1 MTDNTDR
8 EKSMKKTICFILF
21 VFMTIFGMR
30 VPEFRFVSIAAG
42 NGDMPD
48 ISSKSAILMD
58 YQTGT
63 VVFEK
68 NADERLPIASMTK
81 LASLSIIF
89 DYLNKGIIK
98 ENDYV
103 TVSQTAADV
112 GGSSAFLDASS
123 KYKVTDLIKTIVIA
137 SANDS
142 TVALAEFVAGS
153 EETFV
158 SKMNKFV
165 LSLGLQN
172 TNFVN
177 STGLPAENHYS
188 SARDMVE
195 IYKTVCNNGLYKK
208 YSKIWMDDFIHP
220 SGRKTGLVNTNRLV
234 KTFDGI
240 EGGKT
245 GYTDKAK
252 FCLTAS
258 ASRGNTR
265 LVGVVIGAG
274 DSKTRFAEMSK
285 LFSFGFAGYET
296 KVLIN
301 GDVPISVVG
310 AKNGKNNVTVYPEKT
325 IVRFMSKTENLEFS
339 TDYEIYE
346 IKAPLKR
353 GSVVGKMFVFDKNN
367 MVVDEVNLVTDQD
380 IMEVGFKERLEKIVE
395 LW

>member
-1 MTDNTDR
+1 
-8 EKSMKKTICFILF
+8 MKKTICFILF
-21 VFMTIFGMR
+21 IFMTMFGVLPQGAVGR
-30 VPEFRFVSIAAG
+30 AVAASPGAEPE
-42 NGDMPD
+42 
-48 ISSKSAILMD
+48 ISSKSAYLVD

-68 NADERLPIASMTK
+68 NADEKLPIASMTK
-81 LASLSIIF
+81 LASLSIVF

-98 ENDYV
+98 ENDLV
-103 TVSQTAADV
+103 TVTEHAAGV
-112 GGSSAFLDASS
+112 GGSSAFLDAGSR
-123 KYKVTDLIKTIVIA
+123 YKVCDLIKTIVIA

-142 TVALAEFVAGS
+142 TVALAEFVSGS

-158 SKMNKFV
+158 SKMNKFA

-188 SARDMVE
+188 SAKDMVE
-195 IYKTVCNNGLYKK
+195 IYKTICNNPLYKK

-265 LVGVVIGAG
+265 LVGVVIGAE

-285 LFSFGFAGYET
+285 LFSYGFANFET
-296 KVLIN
+296 KVLVN
-301 GDVPISVVG
+301 SEVPVCVVG
-310 AKNGKNNVTVYPEKT
+310 AKNGKNTAVAFAERSIVKFTAKSEGLEVT
-325 IVRFMSKTENLEFS
+325 

-346 IKAPLKR
+346 QSAPVKR

-367 MVVDEVNLVTDQD
+367 MVVDEVNLVITQD
-380 IMEVGFKERLEKIVE
+380 IEEVGFKERLEKIVA

>member
-1 MTDNTDR
+1 
-8 EKSMKKTICFILF
+8 MKKTIWFILF
-21 VFMTIFGMR
+21 VFIFSFG
-30 VPEFRFVSIAAG
+30 FVG
-42 NGDMPD
+42 NPKAMAVSKSSTEQPQ
-48 ISSKSAILMD
+48 ITSKSALLVD

-81 LASLSIIF
+81 LAALSIIY
-89 DYLNKGIIK
+89 DYIDKGIIK

-103 TVSQTAADV
+103 VVSEHAASV
-112 GGSSAFLDASS
+112 GGSSAFLDAGS
-123 KYKVTDLIKTIVIA
+123 KYKVLDLIKTVVVA

-142 TVALAEFVAGS
+142 TVALAEFVCGS

-158 SKMNKFV
+158 AKMNK
-165 LSLGLQN
+165 LATSLKLEN
-172 TNFVN
+172 THFAN

-188 SARDMVE
+188 SARDMVA
-195 IYKTVCNNGLYKK
+195 IYKTVCNNVMYKK
-208 YSKIWMDDFIHP
+208 FSKIWMDDFVHP
-220 SGRKTGLVNTNRLV
+220 TGRKTGLVNTNRLV

-245 GYTDKAK
+245 GYTDKAR

-258 ASRGNTR
+258 ACRGNTR
-265 LVGVVIGAG
+265 LVGVIIGAD

-285 LFSFGFAGYET
+285 LFSFGFANYET

-301 GDVPISVVG
+301 SEIPVTVVTTKN
-310 AKNGKNNVTVYPEKT
+310 AKNKVTVYPNKD
-325 IVRFMSKTENLEFS
+325 IVKFVQKSDGFEFS
-339 TDYEIYE
+339 TDFEVYEIT
-346 IKAPLKR
+346 APLKA

-367 MVVDEVNLVTDQD
+367 MVVDEVELVTDSD
-380 IMEVGFKERLEKIVE
+380 LIEIGFKERLEKIVG

>member
-1 MTDNTDR
+1 
-8 EKSMKKTICFILF
+8 MKKTICFILS
-21 VFMTIFGMR
+21 VFMLAFGLSFPIKESVAFAENAM
-30 VPEFRFVSIAAG
+30 PEIT
-42 NGDMPD
+42 
-48 ISSKSAILMD
+48 SKSAYLVD

-81 LASLSIIF
+81 LASLSVVF
-89 DYLNKGIIK
+89 DYLSKGIIK
-98 ENDYV
+98 ENDLV
-103 TVSQTAADV
+103 TVTETAAAV
-112 GGSSAFLDASS
+112 GGSSAFLDAGSR
-123 KYKVTDLIKTIVIA
+123 YKVCDLIKTVVIA

-158 SKMNKFV
+158 SKMNK
-165 LSLGLQN
+165 LSNSLRLEN

-188 SARDMVE
+188 SAKDMVE
-195 IYKTVCNNGLYKK
+195 IYKTVCNNPLYKK
-208 YSKIWMDDFIHP
+208 YSKVWMEDFVHP

-265 LVGVVIGAG
+265 LVGVVIGAT

-285 LFSFGFAGYET
+285 LFSFGFANFET
-296 KVLIN
+296 KVIVN
-301 GDVPISVVG
+301 GDVPISVAS
-310 AKNGKNNVTVYPEKT
+310 AKNGKNNATVYPEKS
-325 IVRFMSKTENLEFS
+325 IVRFMPKSENLELS

-346 IKAPLKR
+346 IKAPLSK
-353 GSVVGKMFVFDKNN
+353 GEVVGKMFVFDKNN
-367 MVVDEVNLVTDQD
+367 MVVDEVNLVTDTD
-380 IMEVGFKERLEKIVE
+380 IQEVGFKERLEKIVG

>member
-1 MTDNTDR
+1 
-8 EKSMKKTICFILF
+8 MKKTICFILF
-21 VFMTIFGMR
+21 VFVLSFGLVFPMP
-30 VPEFRFVSIAAG
+30 VATAFAENAMPEIT
-42 NGDMPD
+42 
-48 ISSKSAILMD
+48 SKSAYLVD

-68 NADERLPIASMTK
+68 NADERLPVASMTK
-81 LASLSIIF
+81 LASLSVVF
-89 DYLNKGIIK
+89 DYLSKGIIK
-98 ENDYV
+98 ENDLV
-103 TVSQTAADV
+103 TVTETAAAV
-112 GGSSAFLDASS
+112 GGSSAFLDAGSR
-123 KYKVTDLIKTIVIA
+123 YKVCDLIKTVVIA

-158 SKMNKFV
+158 SKMNK
-165 LSLGLQN
+165 LAKSLGLEN

-188 SARDMVE
+188 SAKDMIE
-195 IYKTVCNNGLYKK
+195 IYKTVCNNPLYRK
-208 YSKIWMDDFIHP
+208 YSKIWMEDFVHP

-265 LVGVVIGAG
+265 LVGVVIGAT

-285 LFSFGFAGYET
+285 LFSFGFANFET
-296 KVLIN
+296 KVIVN
-301 GDVPISVVG
+301 GDVPISVAS
-310 AKNGKNNVTVYPEKT
+310 AKNGKNNATVYPEKS
-325 IVRFMSKTENLEFS
+325 IVKFMPKSENLELS
-339 TDYEIYE
+339 TDYEVYE
-346 IKAPLKR
+346 IKAPLAK
-353 GSVVGKMFVFDKNN
+353 GEVVGKMFVFDKNN
-367 MVVDEVNLVTDQD
+367 MVVDEVNLVTDAD
-380 IMEVGFKERLEKIVE
+380 IREVGFKERLEKIVG

>member
-1 MTDNTDR
+1 
-8 EKSMKKTICFILF
+8 MKKTICFILF
-21 VFMTIFGMR
+21 IFMAMFGILPQGLTK
-30 VPEFRFVSIAAG
+30 VVVAASSGELPE
-42 NGDMPD
+42 
-48 ISSKSAILMD
+48 ISSKSAYLVD

-68 NADERLPIASMTK
+68 NSDERLPIASMTK
-81 LASLSIIF
+81 LASLAIVF

-98 ENDYV
+98 ENDLVNV
-103 TVSQTAADV
+103 TEHAAGV
-112 GGSSAFLDASS
+112 GGSSAFLDAGS
-123 KYKVTDLIKTIVIA
+123 KYKVCDLIKTIVIA

-142 TVALAEFVAGS
+142 TVALAEFVSGS

-158 SKMNKFV
+158 SKMNKFA

-188 SARDMVE
+188 SAKDMVE
-195 IYKTVCNNGLYKK
+195 IYKTICNNSLYRK

-220 SGRKTGLVNTNRLV
+220 SGRRTGLVNTNRLV

-265 LVGVVIGAG
+265 LVGVIIGAE

-285 LFSFGFAGYET
+285 LFSFGFANFET
-296 KVLIN
+296 KVLVN
-301 GDVPISVVG
+301 SEVPVSVVI
-310 AKNGKNNVTVYPEKT
+310 AKNGKNTATAFAEKS
-325 IVRFMSKTENLEFS
+325 IVKFAAKNEDLQLS

-346 IKAPLKR
+346 QTAPVKR

-367 MVVDEVNLVTDQD
+367 MVVDEVNLVITQD
-380 IMEVGFKERLEKIVE
+380 IEEVGFKERLEKIVA

>member
-1 MTDNTDR
+1 
-8 EKSMKKTICFILF
+8 MKKTICFILF
-21 VFMTIFGMR
+21 VFMLAFCLV
-30 VPEFRFVSIAAG
+30 VP
-42 NGDMPD
+42 MPETTAFAENAMPE
-48 ISSKSAILMD
+48 ITSKSAYLVD

-81 LASLSIIF
+81 LASLSVVF
-89 DYLNKGIIK
+89 DYLSKGIIK
-98 ENDYV
+98 ENDLV
-103 TVSQTAADV
+103 TVTETAAAV
-112 GGSSAFLDASS
+112 GGSSAFLDAGSR
-123 KYKVTDLIKTIVIA
+123 YKVCDLIKTVVIA

-158 SKMNKFV
+158 SKMNK
-165 LSLGLQN
+165 LSNSLRLEN

-188 SARDMVE
+188 SAKDMVE
-195 IYKTVCNNGLYKK
+195 IYKTVCNNPLYKK
-208 YSKIWMDDFIHP
+208 YSKVWMEDFVHP

-258 ASRGNTR
+258 AARGNTR
-265 LVGVVIGAG
+265 LVGVVIGAT

-285 LFSFGFAGYET
+285 LFSFGFANFET
-296 KVLIN
+296 KVIVN
-301 GDVPISVVG
+301 GDVPISVAS
-310 AKNGKNNVTVYPEKT
+310 AKNGKNNATVYPEKS
-325 IVRFMSKTENLEFS
+325 IVRFMPKSENLELS

-346 IKAPLKR
+346 IKAPLAK
-353 GSVVGKMFVFDKNN
+353 GEVVGKMFVFDKNN
-367 MVVDEVNLVTDQD
+367 MVVDEVNLVTDTD
-380 IMEVGFKERLEKIVE
+380 IQEVGFKERLEKIVG